1 MHKFLQ
7 KLFLKE
13 NAKYDIYDLVEGLKN
28 FRIFF
33 QKFLI
38 EINGSIE
45 IEVSKIIGKM
55 LTAKVFK
62 ASRTE

>member
-1 MHKFLQ
+1 M
-7 KLFLKE
+7 
-13 NAKYDIYDLVEGLKN
+13 YDLVEGLKN
-28 FRIFF
+28 FRIFS
-33 QKFLI
+33 QKLLI

-45 IEVSKIIGKM
+45 IQVSKIIGKM